1 MGGIELMVTSVVT
14 LVVDQ
19 DGIAVFKPMGWRWVA
34 GCWLGL
40 DHYWPCALL
49 FIMESAKALS
59 SWP

>member
-1 MGGIELMVTSVVT
+1 MVTSVAI
-14 LVVDQ
+14 LLVDQ